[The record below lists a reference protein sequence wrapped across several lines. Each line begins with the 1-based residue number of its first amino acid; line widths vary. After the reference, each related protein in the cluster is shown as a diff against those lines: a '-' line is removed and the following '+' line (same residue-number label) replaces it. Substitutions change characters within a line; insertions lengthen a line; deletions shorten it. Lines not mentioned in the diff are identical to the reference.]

1 MLTYLFLCLFI
12 TNVYAETVE
21 TPYLVADTSTDKT
34 REIMKEE
41 DLYYLRKEGE
51 TSNNYYSSKPDDYD
65 TKTDMFIYDKYSKYT
80 TKEINSPDY
89 LKEEITYYHYLELEK
104 INYLKVLTSSN
115 ITILDIKLNNNNN
128 IKSNNN
134 TYYFN
139 KSKIEDSIL
148 EIKLMVLENSNDNY
162 LLIENN
168 DVYLK
173 GKIKLKEK
181 GVVTKKIRLINYL
194 TRLKMSKKVKV
205 TTNYNDLPYYRLLK
219 KEKLYRYRRKL
230 YKYKKNDTL
239 LTSNRVLDG
248 YKVDRV
254 EKINRIYRK
263 ELFTFYD
270 NIKLDYLDWDKILV
284 SSTIPLKELKLYK
297 SKECGKMK
305 LKLVYK
311 TFSYLKDIDFT
322 CS

>member
-65 TKTDMFIYDKYSKYT
+65 TKTDMFIYGKYSKYT

-89 LKEEITYYHYLELEK
+89 LKEELTYYHYLELEK

-115 ITILDIKLNNNNN
+115 ITILDIKLNNNI

-173 GKIKLKEK
+173 GKIKIKEK

-194 TRLKMSKKVKV
+194 TRLKMNKKVKV

-248 YKVDRV
+248 YKVDKV

-270 NIKLDYLDWDKILV
+270 DIKLDYLDWDKILV

>member
-115 ITILDIKLNNNNN
+115 ITILDIKLN
-128 IKSNNN
+128 
-134 TYYFN
+134 TRFDYRN
-139 KSKIEDSIL
+139 KAML
-148 EIKLMVLENSNDNY
+148 E
-162 LLIENN
+162 LLYSSGLRISELVN
-168 DVYLK
+168 
-173 GKIKLKEK
+173 
-181 GVVTKKIRLINYL
+181 L
-194 TRLKMSKKVKV
+194 TTR
-205 TTNYNDLPYYRLLK
+205 
-219 KEKLYRYRRKL
+219 
-230 YKYKKNDTL
+230 
-239 LTSNRVLDG
+239 
-248 YKVDRV
+248 
-254 EKINRIYRK
+254 
-263 ELFTFYD
+263 
-270 NIKLDYLDWDKILV
+270 
-284 SSTIPLKELKLYK
+284 
-297 SKECGKMK
+297 
-305 LKLVYK
+305 
-311 TFSYLKDIDFT
+311 DIDFT
-322 CS
+322 NSIVRCFGKGNKERIVPISEYSLYYIKLYYDMRDTFFKGKINDYLFLNNHGKELTRQGFNKILNKILEEKNIKKEVTPHTLRHSFATHMLNGGADLRSIQILLGHSDISTTKIYTHISREKIKNDYEMYHPRSKEE

>member
-1 MLTYLFLCLFI
+1 MTYLFLCLFI

-21 TPYLVADTSTDKT
+21 TPYLPADTSTDET
-34 REIMKEE
+34 REIIKED

-51 TSNNYYSSKPDDYD
+51 ISSDYYSSKPNDYD
-65 TKTDMFIYDKYSKYT
+65 TKTDMFIYDKYSSYT
-80 TKEINSPDY
+80 TKEINSPNY

-115 ITILDIKLNNNNN
+115 ITILDIKLNKNN
-128 IKSNNN
+128 INSNNN

-139 KSKIEDSIL
+139 KSKIEDSSL
-148 EIKLMVLENSNDNY
+148 EVKLMVLENSNDNY

-173 GKIKLKEK
+173 GKIKIKEK

-194 TRLKMSKKVKV
+194 TKLKMNNKVKV
-205 TTNYNDLPYYRLLK
+205 TTSYNDLPYYRLLR

-254 EKINRIYRK
+254 EKINRVYRK
-263 ELFTFYD
+263 EVFTFYD

-284 SSTIPLKELKLYK
+284 SSTVPLGELKLYK
-297 SKECGKMK
+297 SKECGKMD

-311 TFSYLKDIDFT
+311 SFSYLKDIDFT